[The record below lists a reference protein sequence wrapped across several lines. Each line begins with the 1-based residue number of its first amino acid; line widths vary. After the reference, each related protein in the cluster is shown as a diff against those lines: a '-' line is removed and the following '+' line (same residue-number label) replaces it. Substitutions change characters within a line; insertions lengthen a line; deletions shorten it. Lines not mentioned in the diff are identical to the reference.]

1 MTHARTLIRRS
12 EFDPATFLMAGGL
25 GLMAASV
32 ALGTAVATIA
42 VLVALATALAAWH
55 QAILRWPAVIGL
67 LISIMLFIP
76 IGRYSIP
83 VDLPFGLELYRVAVA
98 VILAL
103 WAAALLVDPR
113 VRLRRSPFQV
123 PLLIIVCATFGSL
136 AVNVGR
142 VAPLGSAV
150 LKTVTFFLSFI
161 LVHYLFISVV
171 RSRRA
176 VENLTKL
183 LVVGAAVVAALSI
196 VEQRSGFNVFDH
208 IGTVFPFLHFNGAV
222 VADRAGLIRAVGSS
236 DHPIELGVVLALAMP
251 LGLALVFGSGRRWW
265 IPTTVLAIGV
275 MSAVSRTPIL
285 VLVAAGLVLLWL
297 QPRDVKRLLP
307 LVVPLVV
314 VVKLAV
320 PGSIATLK
328 NAFFPV
334 GGLVEEQSAYYREAD
349 PLLAGGRIR
358 QLGPMLD
365 EASRTPVLGQGFA
378 TRQTGFDNPLRN
390 APILDNQW
398 LGLLLELGIV
408 GVVGWAALFVGSA
421 RRLGRAARRRAGPD
435 GWLPAGLA
443 ASIVGFGI
451 AMFTLD
457 AFAFTQATF
466 VFWMLISLSA
476 SLLLANPAELSSHS
490 RARRSALPPLSG
502 GNG

>member
-1 MTHARTLIRRS
+1 MSYVRAATREVELDRATL
-12 EFDPATFLMAGGL
+12 LVAGGFAL
-25 GLMAASV
+25 IAASLFLGRGTGPV
-32 ALGTAVATIA
+32 AAV
-42 VLVALATALAAWH
+42 VALATALAAWH
-55 QAILRWPAVIGL
+55 KAALRWPVVVGL
-67 LISIMLFIP
+67 LLSIMLFVP

-98 VILAL
+98 VILAV
-103 WAAALLVDPR
+103 WAGAVLVDPR

-123 PLLIIVCATFGSL
+123 PLLIIICATLGSL
-136 AVNVGR
+136 AMNAGR

-150 LKTVTFFLSFI
+150 LKAVTFLLSFV

-171 RSRRA
+171 RSKRT
-176 VENLTKL
+176 VENLAKV
-183 LVVGAAVVAALSI
+183 LVAGTAVVAAFSI
-196 VEQRSGFNVFDH
+196 VEQRAGFNVFDH
-208 IGTVFPFLHFNGAV
+208 VGSVIPFLQFNGPV
-222 VADRAGLIRAVGSS
+222 EADRAGLIRAVGSS
-236 DHPIELGVVLALAMP
+236 GHPIELGVVLALALP

-265 IPTTVLAIGV
+265 IPTTVVAIGV

-285 VLVAAGLVLLWL
+285 VLVAAGLVLFWL
-297 QPRDVKRLLP
+297 KPRDVKRLLP
-307 LVVPLVV
+307 LVVPLVI

-320 PGSIATLK
+320 PGSMATLK

-358 QLGPMLD
+358 QLGPMLG
-365 EASRTPVLGQGFA
+365 EASRRPVLGQGFA

-435 GWLPAGLA
+435 GWLAAGLA
-443 ASIVGFGI
+443 ASIVGFGV
-451 AMFTLD
+451 AMFTFD
-457 AFAFTQATF
+457 GFAFIQATF
-466 VFWMLISLSA
+466 VFWILISLSG
-476 SLLLANPAELSSHS
+476 SLLISEREEALS
-490 RARRSALPPLSG
+490 
-502 GNG
+502 

>member
-1 MTHARTLIRRS
+1 MSYVLGATRRV
-12 EFDPATFLMAGGL
+12 ELDRAALLVTGGFA
-25 GLMAASV
+25 LMAASLFLGRWTAPV
-32 ALGTAVATIA
+32 AV
-42 VLVALATALAAWH
+42 VVALATALAAWH
-55 QAILRWPAVIGL
+55 QPVLRWPAVVGL
-67 LISIMLFIP
+67 LVSIMLFVP

-98 VILAL
+98 VILAV
-103 WAAALLVDPR
+103 WAGALLVDPR

-123 PLLIIVCATFGSL
+123 PLLIITCATLGSL

-150 LKTVTFFLSFI
+150 LKAVTFFLSFV

-171 RSRRA
+171 RSKRT
-176 VENLTKL
+176 VENLAKV
-183 LVVGAAVVAALSI
+183 LVAGTAVVAAFSI
-196 VEQRSGFNVFDH
+196 VEQRAGFNVFDH
-208 IGTVFPFLHFNGAV
+208 VGSVFPFLQFNGPV
-222 VADRAGLIRAVGSS
+222 EADRAGLIRAVGSS
-236 DHPIELGVVLALAMP
+236 GHPIELGVVLALALP
-251 LGLALVFGSGRRWW
+251 LGLALAFGSGRRWW
-265 IPTTVLAIGV
+265 IPTTVVAIGV

-285 VLVAAGLVLLWL
+285 VLVAAGLVLFWL
-297 QPRDVKRLLP
+297 KPRDVKRLLP
-307 LVVPLVV
+307 LVVPLVI

-358 QLGPMLD
+358 QLGPMLG

-435 GWLPAGLA
+435 GWLAAGLA
-443 ASIVGFGI
+443 ASIVGFGV
-451 AMFTLD
+451 AMFTFD
-457 AFAFTQATF
+457 GFAFIQATF
-466 VFWMLISLSA
+466 VFWILISLSG
-476 SLLLANPAELSSHS
+476 SLLLSE
-490 RARRSALPPLSG
+490 REEALT
-502 GNG
+502 